1 MTQQPYSTRR
11 AVALTASGM
20 LAAWG
25 GGGAG
30 GCKVGPDYTRPA
42 APVADQ
48 WIDPA
53 AAAPAEGAE
62 TPAPPPHSPEW
73 WTQFG
78 DPVLEGLVRQAI
90 DQNLTLRAAGLRVL
104 QARAV
109 RGITAGEFFP
119 QQQEAFGG
127 IAANR
132 LSENTPEGV
141 GDPSIN
147 NASIGLQAA
156 WELDFWGKFR
166 RAIESS
172 DAALLATVAD
182 YDTVLV
188 ALAADVAA
196 TYVLARSFQERLE
209 LARANVRLQE
219 ETLRL
224 TEIRFKAGA
233 VSQLDVV
240 TAKALLSST
249 QALIPQ
255 FEDGLRQSI
264 VALCV
269 LLGRTP
275 SDLEQEM
282 GGPGVVPTP
291 PANIAL
297 GIPADLMRR
306 RPDVRRAERVAAAA
320 CAQIGVVEADF
331 YPSISIAGAT
341 GFAAADF
348 SSGGV
353 SADLG
358 DLFDSNSF
366 EGFIGLNVNWAF
378 LNYGRIANNVRL
390 QDAQFQEAI
399 TQYQD
404 TVLRAAAD
412 VEGGLSAFLRSR
424 ERADRLAETVEAQQR
439 AADLSLIQYRA
450 GAVDFIRVN
459 FAQTDLVEQQ
469 DQLASARA
477 DSALGAVATYRAL
490 GGGWEVRLG
499 REFIPTETAEEM
511 KARTNW
517 GDLISA
523 DYERGSDVL
532 FSRPSEA
539 PADGAPPAAQP
550 EPGPP

>member
-1 MTQQPYSTRR
+1 MTLQPYSTRR

-53 AAAPAEGAE
+53 AAAPGEA
-62 TPAPPPHSPEW
+62 PAPSPEW

-78 DPVLEGLVRQAI
+78 DPVLEGLVRQAL

-119 QQQEAFGG
+119 QQQQAFGG
-127 IAANR
+127 IAANQF
-132 LSENTPEGV
+132 SENTPEGL
-141 GDPSIN
+141 GDNSLTRS
-147 NASIGLQAA
+147 SIGLQAA

-196 TYVLARSFQERLE
+196 TYVQARSFQERLQ
-209 LARANVRLQE
+209 LARSNVQLQE
-219 ETLRL
+219 DTLRL

-275 SDLEQEM
+275 SDLEQEL

-306 RPDVRRAERVAAAA
+306 RPDVRRAERIAAAA
-320 CAQIGVVEADF
+320 CAQIGVAEADF

-348 SSGGV
+348 TSGGV

-358 DLFDSNSF
+358 DLFDSDSF

-390 QDAQFQEAI
+390 QDAQFQEAV

-439 AADLSLIQYRA
+439 AADLALIQYKA

-490 GGGWEVRLG
+490 GGGWEVRLVGGG
-499 REFIPTETAEEM
+499 REFIPAETADEM

-517 GDLISA
+517 GDLISV

-532 FSRPSEA
+532 FSRPSDA
-539 PADGAPPAAQP
+539 PADDGAHAPPAETA
-550 EPGPP
+550 GPP